1 MELFSVNKTM
11 MMVLHGF
18 LNIIS
23 MAGNFVTKD
32 VWNALLIILQER
44 FVIQLVLCGKHATAA
59 KKACIALSLI
69 LFMIKSNADEP

>member
-1 MELFSVNKTM
+1 MELFSVDDIM

-32 VWNALLIILQER
+32 VRNALLIILQET
-44 FVIQLVLCGKHATAA
+44 FVTRTVRCGKLYVTGA
-59 KKACIALSLI
+59 KKMCILLHVIIES
-69 LFMIKSNADEP
+69 

>member
-1 MELFSVNKTM
+1 MELFSVNKIM

-32 VWNALLIILQER
+32 VRNALLIILQEK
-44 FVIQLVLCGKHATAA
+44 FVIQVVLCGKHVAGA
-59 KKACIALSLI
+59 KKVCIATKHTVGI
-69 LFMIKSNADEP
+69 F